1 MEHDLLAS
9 APTAWV
15 QPPASW
21 VIVSLD
27 HSPATVARL
36 GSLLVDDVGG
46 TKVLG
51 AKDSAFVPAR

>member
-1 MEHDLLAS
+1 MGHDLLAS

-15 QPPASW
+15 QPPARW

-27 HSPATVARL
+27 HSPATVARH

-51 AKDSAFVPAR
+51 AEDSTFVPAR